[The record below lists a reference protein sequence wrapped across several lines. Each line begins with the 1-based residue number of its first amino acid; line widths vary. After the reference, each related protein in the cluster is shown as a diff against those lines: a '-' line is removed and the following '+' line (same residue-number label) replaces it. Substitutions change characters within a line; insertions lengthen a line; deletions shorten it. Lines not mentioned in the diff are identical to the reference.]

1 MELLIFTANQ
11 TGNKKNCYYP
21 NRVVAKNAAELQK
34 AVRMDHVCAEYR
46 NDYRSNAN
54 FMQSVVVVMDC
65 DNDHSELPGDWMTP
79 DKLKALLPTVA
90 FAIAP
95 SRNNMKEKDGKPARP
110 RFHVYFFIHAI
121 TDSSKY
127 AALKR
132 AIWKRF
138 PFFDGNALDA
148 GRFIYGA
155 DAGECIWHDGGTL
168 IDDIVTVE
176 ESEHGSY
183 DSGVI
188 PAGMRNSTLSRFAG
202 RVVVRYGATDK
213 AYQIF
218 REEAMKCDPPLDE
231 EELGVIW
238 NSATK
243 FAKKVQEQEDYVSP
257 EEYEDDFAPD
267 SLKPSD
273 YSDIGQAK
281 VLTREYGNELRFS
294 TATDYLRLMVNT
306 GWNPNNRQWEQWKSS

>member
-34 AVRMDHVCAEYR
+34 AVMMDHVCAEYR

-65 DNDHSELPGDWMTP
+65 DNDHSELPRDWMTP

-121 TDSSKY
+121 TDSPKY

-155 DAGECIWHDGGTL
+155 DAGACIWHDGGTL

-202 RVVVRYGATDK
+202 RVVVRYGANRQGLSDF
-213 AYQIF
+213 QG
-218 REEAMKCDPPLDE
+218 RSNEMC
-231 EELGVIW
+231 
-238 NSATK
+238 SAT
-243 FAKKVQEQEDYVSP
+243 
-257 EEYEDDFAPD
+257 
-267 SLKPSD
+267 
-273 YSDIGQAK
+273 G
-281 VLTREYGNELRFS
+281 
-294 TATDYLRLMVNT
+294 
-306 GWNPNNRQWEQWKSS
+306 